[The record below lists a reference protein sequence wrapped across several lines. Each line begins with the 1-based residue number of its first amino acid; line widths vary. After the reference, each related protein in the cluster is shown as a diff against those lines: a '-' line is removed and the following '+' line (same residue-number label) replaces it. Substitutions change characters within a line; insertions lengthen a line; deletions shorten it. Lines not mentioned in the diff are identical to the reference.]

1 MKAIIF
7 ADRTHR
13 TLNHWRPWQQIPLL
27 RVGELSLV
35 EHCVYSL
42 ANAGLKDIE
51 VVLGPDALW
60 TQEQLGC
67 GARWGVNL
75 SYFSGLGDELPS
87 ELLPRMGAMT
97 EPTLLVRGDVYRDDI
112 VADFVEYVKR
122 SDCND
127 LVATN
132 DAGSLM
138 LACVSSMD
146 QVDAFVAHIGVRD
159 IAEVHRVR
167 FSQARLIRL
176 ESSEEF
182 VAANARSLRWGTVS
196 GRLRGMQTRSGLLTD
211 VDALVHDTA
220 SSSGIA
226 YVGRQS
232 RVCANSKLEDTVVL
246 GDGVVVG
253 RGARLSNVVVFD
265 GAVIPRNASLSNTIV
280 AETNEAQPL
289 ADLDATYRSIGG
301 SNADNRQRARQLL
314 AHR

>member
-1 MKAIIF
+1 MKAIIL

-42 ANAGLKDIE
+42 ANAGVKDIE

-60 TQEQLGC
+60 TQKQLGC

-75 SYFSGLGDELPS
+75 SYFCGLRDELPS
-87 ELLPRMGAMT
+87 ELLPRMGPMT

-112 VADFVEYVKR
+112 VADFVEYVTH
-122 SDCND
+122 SDMSEV
-127 LVATN
+127 VATN

-138 LACVSSMD
+138 LACVSSLD
-146 QVDAFVAHIGVRD
+146 QVDAYVAHSSVQNM
-159 IAEVHRVR
+159 AEAKRVR
-167 FSQARLIRL
+167 FSQAQLIRL

-182 VAANARSLRWGTVS
+182 VAANARALKWGTVS
-196 GRLRGMQTRSGLLTD
+196 GRLRGMQTRSGLVTD

-232 RVCANSKLEDTVVL
+232 RVCANSKLEETVVL

-253 RGARLSNVVVFD
+253 RGARLSNVIVFD
-265 GAVIPRNASLSNTIV
+265 GAVVPRNASLSNTIV
-280 AETNEAQPL
+280 AETNESQPL
-289 ADLDATYRSIGG
+289 ADLGTTYQSIGG
-301 SNADNRQRARQLL
+301 SSADNRERARQLL